1 MDLVSG
7 SCCARGF
14 DIIVNN
20 VKIVTNFSPERDQGG
35 IHHAAAPPGPPPL
48 FGQPP
53 PPPPGTASSAA
64 IVDYT
69 FTAQSPSL
77 SIELNG
83 DDGVSFSLFAFYV
96 LASVLL

>member
-1 MDLVSG
+1 MSG

-20 VKIVTNFSPERDQGG
+20 VKVVTNFSPERDQGG
-35 IHHAAAPPGPPPL
+35 IHHSGAEANTGL

-53 PPPPGTASSAA
+53 PPPSTASSAA

-83 DDGVSFSLFAFYV
+83 DDGVSS
-96 LASVLL
+96 SPRPCSHC